1 MLTIA
6 WRGLRAHMAR
16 YVMSLVAIAL
26 GVSFVV
32 ASFCLRALMDGQ
44 VSSMLETNAAA
55 DVYVTGATVDAA
67 TASALMGAMN
77 GTGAGAS
84 SGASSSDAG
93 SSTSSTS
100 RRDVQLPLQ
109 ASLTDLI
116 NQAPGVRESFPSIT
130 GMIALVG
137 ADGNAVQLSGSYTM
151 GVTADGSNPN
161 YALADGRWASSDDEI
176 TLESQTAERSGLRV
190 GGRTKVVTS
199 LGGVR
204 DVTVTGIWKAR
215 TAQAG
220 VLFVGLSKD
229 AATAAFSPTGQVQQ
243 IEVYG
248 AASGTG
254 TATSATAGGASGGTL
269 DSAAQ
274 SRLADDVRAYLES
287 HGQKGL
293 VEVSTGEDMRERMRA
308 SVDSVIGFVQTFIL
322 VFALLALVT
331 GAFIIMNTFAMIVRE
346 RMREFAVL
354 RSIGASPSQVFAAV
368 TAEAA
373 GLGVVGAAV
382 GVGLGA
388 LWMRLL
394 VAAFA
399 ALGKPLEGY
408 AGLTPLAVAVGAA
421 TGVLVSVGSA
431 LPPGRTAALTAPIE
445 AMNATVRPERPL
457 TRRALA
463 GVALL
468 ALGVAAL
475 TLAARYGQDPDSVPA
490 AFYGL
495 NVKWAFGVGAGAT
508 LVGAIVLAP
517 AALPA
522 LVAVFGL
529 PFQFVVRPVGQLAC
543 QNLTR
548 NRRRTAS
555 TAGALVIG
563 MAIVALFATAAA
575 SIKASTAVL
584 VESHVTADFAVTSSL
599 GNMPAGSVDRIA
611 ATDGVRKASA
621 INVHQVLV
629 DGEDNTLAEAD
640 RDMFSTIFT
649 VDAYDGVSP
658 ADAIGRGEAI
668 VGRTYASDHG
678 VHVGDRIELSRTAA
692 AGVPIKPVTVT
703 VGTVLRD
710 SLSMIDSMVVVDRAT
725 FASQVPAG
733 TEMTMIC
740 YVSAYPGEDLAALKA
755 RLVDALRGY
764 YVLTVMTRDEL
775 VGYSAK
781 MIDQVTTMLY
791 ALLALSV
798 AIALLGIAN
807 TLALSVSER
816 TKEIGLLRAVGLG
829 RAQLR
834 AMFAI
839 EAALTSLLGTLIG
852 MAVGV
857 GVGVTLPSI
866 FSKQGLTTLAVP
878 WDQILAF
885 LGVSVVIGLLASV
898 VPSRKALKVGV
909 LDAIDAD

>member
-1 MLTIA
+1 MLTISL
-6 WRGLRAHMAR
+6 RGFRAHLTR
-16 YVMSLVAIAL
+16 YMMSLVAIAL

-55 DVYVTGATVDAA
+55 DVYVTGASVDSA
-67 TASALMGAMN
+67 TASALMGAMS
-77 GTGAGAS
+77 GSSSGSAS
-84 SGASSSDAG
+84 SGSASSGNASSGSESSSSGSSSSDG
-93 SSTSSTS
+93 GQ
-100 RRDVQLPLQ
+100 VQLPLE

-116 NQAPGVRESFPSIT
+116 DQAPGVRESFPSIT
-130 GMIALVG
+130 GMVALVG
-137 ADGNAVQLSGSYTM
+137 ADGSAVQLSGSYTM

-161 YALADGRWASSDDEI
+161 YELTEGSWAQGDGQI
-176 TLESQTAERSGLRV
+176 TLESQTMEQSGLKV
-190 GGRTKVVTS
+190 GDRTKIVTS
-199 LGGVR
+199 VGGVR
-204 DVTVTGIWKAR
+204 DVTVVGVWKAR
-215 TAQAG
+215 TSQAG
-220 VLFVGLSKD
+220 VLFVGLSKS
-229 AATAAFSPTGQVQQ
+229 AATAAFSPTGRVQQ

-248 AASGTG
+248 H
-254 TATSATAGGASGGTL
+254 GGADGAGL
-269 DSAAQ
+269 DAAAQ
-274 SRLADDVRAYLES
+274 ERLAGDVRWYLED

-293 VEVSTGEDMRERMRA
+293 VEVSTGEQMRERMRA
-308 SVDSVIGFVQTFIL
+308 AVDSVIGFVQTFIL

-331 GAFIIMNTFAMIVRE
+331 GAFIIMNTFAMIVRD

-354 RSIGASPSQVFAAV
+354 RSIGASPAQVFATV
-368 TAEAA
+368 VAEAA
-373 GLGVVGAAV
+373 GLGVIGSAV
-382 GVGLGA
+382 GVALGA

-408 AGLTPLAVAVGAA
+408 AGLTPLAVAVGAL
-421 TGVLVSVGSA
+421 TGVLVSLGSA
-431 LPPGRTAALTAPIE
+431 MLPSRTAALTPPIE
-445 AMNATVRPERPL
+445 AMNETVRPERPL
-457 TRRALA
+457 MRRAIAGAVILA
-463 GVALL
+463 VGVASLI
-468 ALGVAAL
+468 
-475 TLAARYGQDPDSVPA
+475 LAARYGQDPDSVPA

-495 NVKWAFGVGAGAT
+495 STKWAFGVGAGAT

-517 AALPA
+517 AVLPV
-522 LVAVFGL
+522 LVAVAGL
-529 PFQFVVRPVGQLAC
+529 PFQLAIRPVGQLAC

-563 MAIVALFATAAA
+563 MAIVALFSTAAA
-575 SIKASTAVL
+575 SIKTSTAVL
-584 VESHVTADFAVTSSL
+584 VDSHVTADFAVTSSL
-599 GNMPAGSVDRIA
+599 GFMPDGAVDDIASV
-611 ATDGVRKASA
+611 DGVRKASA

-629 DGEDNTLAEAD
+629 DGGDTTLAEAD
-640 RDMFSTIFT
+640 ADMFSTIFT
-649 VDAYDGVSP
+649 VNAYEGKDP
-658 ADAIGRGEAI
+658 ADAIGHGEAI

-678 VHVGDRIELSRTAA
+678 VRVGDRIELSRTAA

-703 VGTVLRD
+703 VGTVLKD
-710 SLSMIDSMVVVDRAT
+710 SLSTIDSMVVVDRDT
-725 FASQVPAG
+725 FASQVPKG

-740 YVSAYPGEDLAALKA
+740 YVSADPGVDKAALKA
-755 RLVDALRGY
+755 RIVEKLKGY
-764 YVLTVMTRDEL
+764 YILSVMTKDEL
-775 VGYSAK
+775 IGYSAK

-798 AIALLGIAN
+798 LIALLGIAN

-839 EAALTSLLGTLIG
+839 EAMLTSLLGTLIG

-866 FSKQGLTTLAVP
+866 FAKQGLTTLAVP
-878 WDQILAF
+878 WDQILLF
-885 LGVSVVIGLLASV
+885 LGVSLVVGLVASV
-898 VPSRKALKVGV
+898 GPSRKALKVGV
-909 LDAIDAD
+909 LDAIDAQ